1 MGTELKPEI
10 SHALKRLPDW
20 SGFIGAVAHTQL
32 QGQPW
37 VTFLVEHLTLQRALH
52 LSCCGALFFT
62 EAIDKLILGIADKG
76 LEIDFETNTK
86 DRKSREIRLS

>member
-32 QGQPW
+32 QG
-37 VTFLVEHLTLQRALH
+37 
-52 LSCCGALFFT
+52 
-62 EAIDKLILGIADKG
+62 
-76 LEIDFETNTK
+76 
-86 DRKSREIRLS
+86 